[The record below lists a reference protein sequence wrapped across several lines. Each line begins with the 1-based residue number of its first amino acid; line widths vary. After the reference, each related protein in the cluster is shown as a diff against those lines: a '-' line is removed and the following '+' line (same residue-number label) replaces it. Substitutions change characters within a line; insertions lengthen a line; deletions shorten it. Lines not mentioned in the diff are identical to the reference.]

1 MKTILR
7 IFKHDIKQIFS
18 NVVTVII
25 VLGLVLLPSIFSWYN
40 VLACWDVFNNT
51 DNLKVA
57 VANSDEGYQSDLVPL
72 KVNLGDQVQNAL
84 LEDKE
89 MEWVFTSEEDAIE
102 GARSGEYYAAVVIP
116 QSFSKDMM
124 TFYSPEVEHA
134 SILYYTNEKKNVVAP
149 KLTERGADDVANKI
163 NTIFVEKVSE
173 VGLNVASS
181 LVDYTDNKQF
191 VNQITQLSDNIA
203 TLSGRMAQASE
214 VVSGYSSLLSASE
227 SLIASS
233 ADLLGET
240 SDSAQQV
247 LDTTNNA
254 KQSINS
260 LTDAMAVSTDALHS
274 ALEKSTDSFEGVS
287 ESIDTAFTS
296 SGTAATTTASS
307 LDTQA
312 EAVRNQAVSMRAMAD
327 SLERCSVPPEFEGTL
342 DAFVSQV
349 RASADTQDQLAQSLT
364 AAADSIRTQNDE
376 AQAHHAEVKDLAE
389 QAKGSIKDL
398 SQDYNNTIKPE
409 LEKLQTQ
416 VEKSSTLL
424 FDNASQ
430 LSLVTEDINGASGS
444 LIDTLAV
451 AQNNLDSSAQSL
463 KESSEYLAQLSSNI
477 KTAVSSE
484 DWQGLKQIFQTDP
497 HELAQSLA
505 SPVQIERTALYPA
518 SNFGSQMAPLYTML
532 GLWIGSLLLLV
543 AVKVKVSS
551 RTLAEVGYPKLHQVF
566 WGRFL
571 IFACLSF
578 VQSSILALGNLLFLQ
593 VQATEPL
600 LFLVCYWVS
609 GLVFT
614 FIIYTLVVSF
624 ANLGKAL
631 AVFLLIIQ
639 VSAGGGSYPL
649 PMLPDFV
656 QALSPFLPL
665 THAINALRA
674 AMMGLYQMDFWVEIG
689 LLLVFL
695 VPFMLLGL
703 LLRKPLMNLLNW
715 YVRKTEESK
724 LIS

>member
-72 KVNLGDQVQNAL
+72 KINLGDQVQNAL

-163 NTIFVEKVSE
+163 NTIFVEKASE

-416 VEKSSTLL
+416 VEKSSNLL

-430 LSLVTEDINGASGS
+430 LSSVTEDINGASGS

-477 KTAVSSE
+477 KTAVTSE

-689 LLLVFL
+689 LLLVFV

>member
-72 KVNLGDQVQNAL
+72 KINLGDQVQNAL

-89 MEWVFTSEEDAIE
+89 MEWVFTSEEDTIE

-260 LTDAMAVSTDALHS
+260 LTDAMALSTDALHS

-389 QAKGSIKDL
+389 QAKGSIEDL

-430 LSLVTEDINGASGS
+430 LSSVTEDINGASGS

-477 KTAVSSE
+477 KTAVTSE

-689 LLLVFL
+689 LLLVFV

>member
-7 IFKHDIKQIFS
+7 IFKHDIKQLFS

-342 DAFVSQV
+342 DAFISQV

-376 AQAHHAEVKDLAE
+376 AQAHHAEVKDLAK
-389 QAKGSIKDL
+389 QAKGSIEDL

-424 FDNASQ
+424 FDNVSQ
-430 LSLVTEDINGASGS
+430 LSLVTEDINGANGS

-497 HELAQSLA
+497 HELSQSLA

-551 RTLAEVGYPKLHQVF
+551 RMLTEVGYPKLHQVF

-689 LLLVFL
+689 LLLVFV

-703 LLRKPLMNLLNW
+703 LLRKPLMNFLNW

>member
-214 VVSGYSSLLSASE
+214 VVSGYSSLLFASE

-233 ADLLGET
+233 ADLLRET

-247 LDTTNNA
+247 LDTTDNA

-364 AAADSIRTQNDE
+364 AAADSVRTQNDE

-389 QAKGSIKDL
+389 QAKGSIEDL

-424 FDNASQ
+424 FDNDSQ
-430 LSLVTEDINGASGS
+430 LSSVTEDINGASGS

-477 KTAVSSE
+477 KSAVSSE

-689 LLLVFL
+689 LLLVFV

>member
-7 IFKHDIKQIFS
+7 IFKHDIKQLFS

-163 NTIFVEKVSE
+163 NAIFVEKVSE

-203 TLSGRMAQASE
+203 TLSGRMTQASE

-274 ALEKSTDSFEGVS
+274 ALEKSTNSFEGVS

-389 QAKGSIKDL
+389 QAKGSIEDL

-430 LSLVTEDINGASGS
+430 LSSVTEDINGASGS
-444 LIDTLAV
+444 LVDTLAV

-463 KESSEYLAQLSSNI
+463 KESSEYLAQLSSDI
-477 KTAVSSE
+477 TTAVSSE

-578 VQSSILALGNLLFLQ
+578 VQSSILSLGNLLFLQ

-656 QALSPFLPL
+656 QVLSPFLPL

-689 LLLVFL
+689 LLLVFV

>member
-233 ADLLGET
+233 ADLLRET

-247 LDTTNNA
+247 LDTTDNA

-364 AAADSIRTQNDE
+364 AAADSVRTQNDE

-389 QAKGSIKDL
+389 QAKGSIEDL

-430 LSLVTEDINGASGS
+430 LSSVTEDINGASGS

-477 KTAVSSE
+477 KSAVSSE

-497 HELAQSLA
+497 HEFAQSLA

-689 LLLVFL
+689 LLLVFV

>member
-7 IFKHDIKQIFS
+7 IFKHDIKQLFS

-203 TLSGRMAQASE
+203 TLSGRMTQASE

-274 ALEKSTDSFEGVS
+274 ALEKSTNSFEGVS

-389 QAKGSIKDL
+389 QAKGSIEDL

-430 LSLVTEDINGASGS
+430 LSSVTEDINGASGS
-444 LIDTLAV
+444 LVDTLAV

-463 KESSEYLAQLSSNI
+463 KESSEYLAQLSSDI
-477 KTAVSSE
+477 TTAVSSE

-578 VQSSILALGNLLFLQ
+578 VQSSILSLGNLLFLQ

-649 PMLPDFV
+649 PLLPDFV
-656 QALSPFLPL
+656 QVLSPFLPL

-689 LLLVFL
+689 LLLVFV

>member
-389 QAKGSIKDL
+389 QAKGSIEDL

-416 VEKSSTLL
+416 VEKSSNLL
-424 FDNASQ
+424 FDNTSQ
-430 LSLVTEDINGASGS
+430 LSSVTEDINGASGS

-477 KTAVSSE
+477 KTAVTSE

-689 LLLVFL
+689 LLLVFV

>member
-72 KVNLGDQVQNAL
+72 KINLGDQVQNAL

-389 QAKGSIKDL
+389 QAKGSIEDL

-430 LSLVTEDINGASGS
+430 LSSVTEDINGSSGS

-477 KTAVSSE
+477 KTAVTSE

-497 HELAQSLA
+497 HELAPSLA

-689 LLLVFL
+689 LLLVFV

>member
-7 IFKHDIKQIFS
+7 ISKHDIKQIFS

-233 ADLLGET
+233 ADLLRET

-247 LDTTNNA
+247 LDTTDNA

-389 QAKGSIKDL
+389 QAKGSIEGL

-430 LSLVTEDINGASGS
+430 LSSVTEDINGASGS
-444 LIDTLAV
+444 LIDTLTV

-463 KESSEYLAQLSSNI
+463 KESSGYLAQLNSNI

-689 LLLVFL
+689 LLLVFV

-715 YVRKTEESK
+715 YVRKTEESN

>member
-18 NVVTVII
+18 NVVTIII

-203 TLSGRMAQASE
+203 TLSGRMTQASE

-430 LSLVTEDINGASGS
+430 LSSVTEDINGASGS

-689 LLLVFL
+689 LLLVFV

>member
-72 KVNLGDQVQNAL
+72 KINLGDQVQNAL

-389 QAKGSIKDL
+389 QAKGSIEDL

-416 VEKSSTLL
+416 VEKSSNLL

-430 LSLVTEDINGASGS
+430 LSSVTEDINGASGS

-477 KTAVSSE
+477 KTAVTSE

-649 PMLPDFV
+649 PMLPNFV

-689 LLLVFL
+689 LLLVFV

>member
-163 NTIFVEKVSE
+163 NTIFVEKISE

-430 LSLVTEDINGASGS
+430 LSSVTEGINGASGS

>member
-163 NTIFVEKVSE
+163 NTIFVEKISE

-430 LSLVTEDINGASGS
+430 LSSVTEDINGASGS

-497 HELAQSLA
+497 HELARSLA

-689 LLLVFL
+689 LLLVFV

>member
-1 MKTILR
+1 MEPLQPLR
-7 IFKHDIKQIFS
+7 
-18 NVVTVII
+18 
-25 VLGLVLLPSIFSWYN
+25 
-40 VLACWDVFNNT
+40 
-51 DNLKVA
+51 
-57 VANSDEGYQSDLVPL
+57 
-72 KVNLGDQVQNAL
+72 
-84 LEDKE
+84 
-89 MEWVFTSEEDAIE
+89 
-102 GARSGEYYAAVVIP
+102 
-116 QSFSKDMM
+116 
-124 TFYSPEVEHA
+124 
-134 SILYYTNEKKNVVAP
+134 
-149 KLTERGADDVANKI
+149 
-163 NTIFVEKVSE
+163 
-173 VGLNVASS
+173 
-181 LVDYTDNKQF
+181 
-191 VNQITQLSDNIA
+191 
-203 TLSGRMAQASE
+203 
-214 VVSGYSSLLSASE
+214 
-227 SLIASS
+227 
-233 ADLLGET
+233 
-240 SDSAQQV
+240 
-247 LDTTNNA
+247 
-254 KQSINS
+254 
-260 LTDAMAVSTDALHS
+260 
-274 ALEKSTDSFEGVS
+274 
-287 ESIDTAFTS
+287 
-296 SGTAATTTASS
+296 
-307 LDTQA
+307 QA

-430 LSLVTEDINGASGS
+430 LSSVTEDINGASGS

-689 LLLVFL
+689 LLLVFV

>member
-72 KVNLGDQVQNAL
+72 KINLGDQVQNAL

-287 ESIDTAFTS
+287 ESIDNAFTS

-389 QAKGSIKDL
+389 QAKGSIEDL

-416 VEKSSTLL
+416 VEKSSNLL

-430 LSLVTEDINGASGS
+430 LSSVTEDINGASGS

-477 KTAVSSE
+477 KTAVTSE

-689 LLLVFL
+689 LLLVFV

>member
-72 KVNLGDQVQNAL
+72 KINLGDQVQNAL

-416 VEKSSTLL
+416 VEKSSNLL

-430 LSLVTEDINGASGS
+430 LSSVTEDINGASGS

-477 KTAVSSE
+477 KTAVTSE

-674 AMMGLYQMDFWVEIG
+674 AMMGFYQMDFWVEIG
-689 LLLVFL
+689 LLLVFV

>member
-1 MKTILR
+1 
-7 IFKHDIKQIFS
+7 
-18 NVVTVII
+18 
-25 VLGLVLLPSIFSWYN
+25 
-40 VLACWDVFNNT
+40 
-51 DNLKVA
+51 
-57 VANSDEGYQSDLVPL
+57 
-72 KVNLGDQVQNAL
+72 
-84 LEDKE
+84 
-89 MEWVFTSEEDAIE
+89 
-102 GARSGEYYAAVVIP
+102 
-116 QSFSKDMM
+116 
-124 TFYSPEVEHA
+124 
-134 SILYYTNEKKNVVAP
+134 
-149 KLTERGADDVANKI
+149 
-163 NTIFVEKVSE
+163 
-173 VGLNVASS
+173 
-181 LVDYTDNKQF
+181 
-191 VNQITQLSDNIA
+191 
-203 TLSGRMAQASE
+203 
-214 VVSGYSSLLSASE
+214 
-227 SLIASS
+227 
-233 ADLLGET
+233 
-240 SDSAQQV
+240 
-247 LDTTNNA
+247 
-254 KQSINS
+254 
-260 LTDAMAVSTDALHS
+260 
-274 ALEKSTDSFEGVS
+274 
-287 ESIDTAFTS
+287 
-296 SGTAATTTASS
+296 
-307 LDTQA
+307 
-312 EAVRNQAVSMRAMAD
+312 MRAMAD

-342 DAFVSQV
+342 DAFISQV

-389 QAKGSIKDL
+389 QAKGSIEDL

-424 FDNASQ
+424 FDNISQ
-430 LSLVTEDINGASGS
+430 LSSVTEDINGANGS

-497 HELAQSLA
+497 HELSQSLA

-551 RTLAEVGYPKLHQVF
+551 RMLAEVGYPKLHQVF
-566 WGRFL
+566 LGRFL

-689 LLLVFL
+689 LLLVFV

-703 LLRKPLMNLLNW
+703 LLRKPLMNFLNW

>member
-376 AQAHHAEVKDLAE
+376 VKDLAE

-430 LSLVTEDINGASGS
+430 LSSVTEDINGASGS

-689 LLLVFL
+689 LLLVFV

>member
-25 VLGLVLLPSIFSWYN
+25 VLGLVLLPSIFSLYN

-72 KVNLGDQVQNAL
+72 KINLGDQVQNAL

-416 VEKSSTLL
+416 VEKSSNLL

-430 LSLVTEDINGASGS
+430 LSSVTEDINGASGS

-477 KTAVSSE
+477 KTAVTSE

-674 AMMGLYQMDFWVEIG
+674 AMMGFYQMDFWVEIG
-689 LLLVFL
+689 LLLVFV

>member
-72 KVNLGDQVQNAL
+72 KINLGDQVQNAL

-233 ADLLGET
+233 ADLLGKT

-389 QAKGSIKDL
+389 QAKGSIEDL

-416 VEKSSTLL
+416 VEKSSNLL
-424 FDNASQ
+424 FDNASR
-430 LSLVTEDINGASGS
+430 LSSVTEDIDGASGS

-477 KTAVSSE
+477 KTAVTSE

-689 LLLVFL
+689 LLLVFV

>member
-7 IFKHDIKQIFS
+7 IFKHDIKQLFS

-25 VLGLVLLPSIFSWYN
+25 VLGLVMLPSIFSWYN

-124 TFYSPEVEHA
+124 TFYSPEVEHT

-203 TLSGRMAQASE
+203 TLSGRMTQASE

-260 LTDAMAVSTDALHS
+260 LTDAMAVSTDALYS
-274 ALEKSTDSFEGVS
+274 ALEKSTNSFEGVS

-389 QAKGSIKDL
+389 QAKGSIEDL

-430 LSLVTEDINGASGS
+430 LSSVTEDINGASGS
-444 LIDTLAV
+444 LVDTLAV

-463 KESSEYLAQLSSNI
+463 KESSEYLAQLSSDI
-477 KTAVSSE
+477 TTAVSSE

-689 LLLVFL
+689 LLLVFV

>member
-25 VLGLVLLPSIFSWYN
+25 VLGLVILPSIFSWYN

-72 KVNLGDQVQNAL
+72 KINLGDQVQNAL

-260 LTDAMAVSTDALHS
+260 LTDAMALSTDALHS

-389 QAKGSIKDL
+389 QAKGSIEDL

-430 LSLVTEDINGASGS
+430 LSSVTKDINGASGS

-477 KTAVSSE
+477 KTAVTSE

-689 LLLVFL
+689 LLLVFV

>member
-72 KVNLGDQVQNAL
+72 KINLGDQVQNAL

-364 AAADSIRTQNDE
+364 ATADSIRTQNDE

-389 QAKGSIKDL
+389 QAKGSIEDL

-416 VEKSSTLL
+416 VEKSSNLL

-430 LSLVTEDINGASGS
+430 LSSVTEDINGASGS

-477 KTAVSSE
+477 KTAVTSE

-689 LLLVFL
+689 LLLVFV

-703 LLRKPLMNLLNW
+703 LLRKPLMNLLSW

>member
-163 NTIFVEKVSE
+163 NTIFVEKISE

-430 LSLVTEDINGASGS
+430 LSSVTEDINGASGS

-551 RTLAEVGYPKLHQVF
+551 RTLAEVSYPKLHQVF

-689 LLLVFL
+689 LLLVFV

>member
-7 IFKHDIKQIFS
+7 IFKHDIKQLFS

-124 TFYSPEVEHA
+124 TFYSSEVEHA

-173 VGLNVASS
+173 VGLSVASS

-342 DAFVSQV
+342 DAFISQV

-389 QAKGSIKDL
+389 QAKGSIEDL

-424 FDNASQ
+424 FDNVSQ
-430 LSLVTEDINGASGS
+430 LSSVTEDINGANGS

-497 HELAQSLA
+497 HELSQSLA

-551 RTLAEVGYPKLHQVF
+551 RMLTEVGYPKLHQVF

-571 IFACLSF
+571 IFACFSF

-689 LLLVFL
+689 LLLVFV

-703 LLRKPLMNLLNW
+703 LLRKPLMNFLNW

>member
-72 KVNLGDQVQNAL
+72 KINLGDQVQNAL

-296 SGTAATTTASS
+296 SGAAATTTASS

-416 VEKSSTLL
+416 VEKSSNLL

-430 LSLVTEDINGASGS
+430 LSSVTEDINGASGS

-477 KTAVSSE
+477 KTAVTSE

-689 LLLVFL
+689 LLLVFV

>member
-7 IFKHDIKQIFS
+7 IFKHDIKKIFS

-72 KVNLGDQVQNAL
+72 KINLGDQVQNAL

-296 SGTAATTTASS
+296 SETAATTTASS

-416 VEKSSTLL
+416 VEKSSNLL

-430 LSLVTEDINGASGS
+430 LSSVTEDINGASGS

-477 KTAVSSE
+477 KTAVTSE

-689 LLLVFL
+689 LLLVFV

>member
-430 LSLVTEDINGASGS
+430 LSSVTEDINGASGS

-497 HELAQSLA
+497 HELARSLA

-689 LLLVFL
+689 LLLVFV

>member
-72 KVNLGDQVQNAL
+72 KINLGDQVQNAL

-312 EAVRNQAVSMRAMAD
+312 EAVRNQTVSMRAMAD

-416 VEKSSTLL
+416 VEKSSNLL

-430 LSLVTEDINGASGS
+430 LSSVTEDINGASGS

-477 KTAVSSE
+477 KTAVTSE

-689 LLLVFL
+689 LLLVFV

>member
-203 TLSGRMAQASE
+203 TLSGRMTQASE

-260 LTDAMAVSTDALHS
+260 LTDAMAVSTDALYS
-274 ALEKSTDSFEGVS
+274 ALEKSTNSFEGVS

-389 QAKGSIKDL
+389 QAKGSIEDL

-430 LSLVTEDINGASGS
+430 LSSVTEDINGASGS
-444 LIDTLAV
+444 LVDTLAV

-463 KESSEYLAQLSSNI
+463 KESSEYLAQLSSDI
-477 KTAVSSE
+477 TTAVSSE

-689 LLLVFL
+689 LLLVFV

>member
-430 LSLVTEDINGASGS
+430 LSSVTEDINGASGS

-518 SNFGSQMAPLYTML
+518 SNFGFQMAPLYTML

-689 LLLVFL
+689 LLLVFV

>member
-7 IFKHDIKQIFS
+7 IFKHDIKQLFS

-203 TLSGRMAQASE
+203 TLSGRMTQASE

-274 ALEKSTDSFEGVS
+274 ALEKSTNSFEGVS

-296 SGTAATTTASS
+296 SGTAVTTTASS

-389 QAKGSIKDL
+389 QAKGSIEDL

-430 LSLVTEDINGASGS
+430 LSSVTEDINGASGS
-444 LIDTLAV
+444 LVDTLAV

-463 KESSEYLAQLSSNI
+463 KESSEYLAQLSSDI
-477 KTAVSSE
+477 TTAVSSE

-689 LLLVFL
+689 LLLVFV

>member
-163 NTIFVEKVSE
+163 NTIFVEKESE

-430 LSLVTEDINGASGS
+430 LSSVTEDINGASGS

-689 LLLVFL
+689 LLLVFV

>member
-327 SLERCSVPPEFEGTL
+327 SLERCSVPSEFEGTL

-430 LSLVTEDINGASGS
+430 LSSVTEDINGASGS

-689 LLLVFL
+689 LLLVFV